1 VIGDAETDG
10 EAKSLSQPIG
20 GSAGV
25 GVNEH
30 RYHDARRHRSV
41 ESHPETLSLNPRGNL
56 VRNRRRSDG

>member
-20 GSAGV
+20 GIAGV

-41 ESHPETLSLNPRGNL
+41 GSHLETLSLDRRNL
-56 VRNRRRSDG
+56 VCNWRRSDV